1 MLEKNNLIYHEYLDD
16 SDTSSFKAVV
26 DSKPYEKYNITPTK
40 LECVGHVQKRLGTRL
55 RNKVKEYRGT
65 STPIAGRG
73 QLNEKTIN
81 SMQNFYG
88 IAICQ
93 NLNGKYEMKK
103 AIGAILFHC
112 TDITDAESRHCSCP
126 PGEDSWCKY
135 KKDMVTGKSTY
146 KKTINLPKWIYNIIR
161 PVFDALADD
170 ELLSKCFHGETQNPN
185 EAFNN
190 IVWTRC
196 PKTIYVSRSVME
208 LGVNSAVLHY
218 NEGAC
223 GISNVFSYFKIDN
236 GYYMEKGSIKRNKVS
251 VRKMDI
257 KSSEGGKTKRK
268 KIRAVKK
275 GLIVKEKES
284 EPSESYI
291 AGGF

>member
-1 MLEKNNLIYHEYLDD
+1 MRPFSLMVEFTWIYIYI
-16 SDTSSFKAVV
+16 S
-26 DSKPYEKYNITPTK
+26 
-40 LECVGHVQKRLGTRL
+40 
-55 RNKVKEYRGT
+55 
-65 STPIAGRG
+65 
-73 QLNEKTIN
+73 
-81 SMQNFYG
+81 
-88 IAICQ
+88 
-93 NLNGKYEMKK
+93 
-103 AIGAILFHC
+103 AILFHC
-112 TDITDAESRHCSCP
+112 TDITNAESQNGFCL
-126 PGEDSWCKY
+126 PGENSWCKC
-135 KKDMVTGKSTY
+135 KEDIVTGKSTY
-146 KKTINLPKWIYNIIR
+146 KKTINLPKWIYHIIR
-161 PVFDALADD
+161 PVFDALADN
-170 ELLSKCFHGETQNPN
+170 EFLSKCFHGETQNPN

-251 VRKMDI
+251 IRKMDI
-257 KSSEGGKTKRK
+257 KSLEGGNTRIK

-275 GLIVKEKES
+275 GLIVNEKEN
-284 EPSESYI
+284 EPSEPYI

>member
-1 MLEKNNLIYHEYLDD
+1 MENQL
-16 SDTSSFKAVV
+16 T
-26 DSKPYEKYNITPTK
+26 
-40 LECVGHVQKRLGTRL
+40 KRLQIYQ
-55 RNKVKEYRGT
+55 NNYI
-65 STPIAGRG
+65 PI
-73 QLNEKTIN
+73 I
-81 SMQNFYG
+81 
-88 IAICQ
+88 
-93 NLNGKYEMKK
+93 
-103 AIGAILFHC
+103 
-112 TDITDAESRHCSCP
+112 
-126 PGEDSWCKY
+126 W
-135 KKDMVTGKSTY
+135 
-146 KKTINLPKWIYNIIR
+146 

-170 ELLSKCFHGETQNPN
+170 ELLSKCFPGETQNPLN

-196 PKTIYVSRSVME
+196 PKTTYVSRSIIE

-218 NEGAC
+218 NEGGC
-223 GISNVFSYFKIDN
+223 GIRNAFSYFKIDN

-257 KSSEGGKTKRK
+257 KSLEGGKTKRK

-275 GLIVKEKES
+275 GLIVKEKEN

>member
-1 MLEKNNLIYHEYLDD
+1 
-16 SDTSSFKAVV
+16 
-26 DSKPYEKYNITPTK
+26 
-40 LECVGHVQKRLGTRL
+40 
-55 RNKVKEYRGT
+55 
-65 STPIAGRG
+65 
-73 QLNEKTIN
+73 
-81 SMQNFYG
+81 
-88 IAICQ
+88 
-93 NLNGKYEMKK
+93 
-103 AIGAILFHC
+103 
-112 TDITDAESRHCSCP
+112 
-126 PGEDSWCKY
+126 
-135 KKDMVTGKSTY
+135 MVTGKSTY

-170 ELLSKCFHGETQNPN
+170 KLLSKCFHGETQNPN